1 MYTLYRGE
9 AGHVQGYGL
18 EIAVQFISDLYG
30 GVFSGGSTIVSV
42 LEGLEQHPEHVVNMV
57 TELTQTGA
65 GSLDTVT
72 YENIYK
78 NKTLLV
84 AIVQGMRRRF
94 PVPLLSRKVAKQGL
108 VVEGTALPVGMC
120 L

>member
-1 MYTLYRGE
+1 
-9 AGHVQGYGL
+9 
-18 EIAVQFISDLYG
+18 
-30 GVFSGGSTIVSV
+30 
-42 LEGLEQHPEHVVNMV
+42 MV

-84 AIVQGMRRRF
+84 AIVEGMRRRF

-108 VVEGTALPVGMC
+108 VVDGTALPVGMC